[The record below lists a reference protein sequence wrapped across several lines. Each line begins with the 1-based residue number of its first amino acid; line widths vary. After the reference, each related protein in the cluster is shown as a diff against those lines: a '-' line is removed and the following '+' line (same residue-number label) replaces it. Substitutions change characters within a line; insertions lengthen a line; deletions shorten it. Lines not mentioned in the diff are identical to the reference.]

1 MGMSK
6 HGRNF
11 FTISGICFFVP
22 GVWLI
27 LFWPHMGGDIF
38 VVCKS
43 VFGGSSLIALA
54 ILLHKGKKDN
64 SLVITS
70 GITVAAMGLNYGGF
84 VFAAYGLLF
93 LIFLLNAMPSFH
105 KAVSILNKLW
115 FLPGALC
122 MIVCISRILY
132 MKSRYSSLILIWTFT
147 MHLFFVAVAAV
158 GMLLAGLWVKEDFI
172 QKKFE
177 EKKTQ
182 GRKV

>member
-1 MGMSK
+1 MGTSK
-6 HGRNF
+6 HGKNF
-11 FTISGICFFVP
+11 FTISGMCFLVL

-27 LFWPHMGGDIF
+27 FFWPHMGGDIF

-54 ILLHKGKKDN
+54 ILLLKGKKDI

-70 GITVAAMGLNYGGF
+70 EITVAAMGLNYGVF

-93 LIFLLNAMPSFH
+93 LIFLLNVRPFFH
-105 KAVSILNKLW
+105 KAANILNKLW

-132 MKSRYSSLILIWTFT
+132 MKSRYSSLILIWTFVL
-147 MHLFFVAVAAV
+147 HWFFVAVAAV
-158 GMLLAGLWVKEDFI
+158 GMLLAGLWVREYFI
-172 QKKFE
+172 QEAFG

-182 GRKV
+182 GREV